1 VQPVRGA
8 GAFFG
13 QVVAPFRQQPQHDA
27 VALGADRVQS
37 TVVLGDHRHRRSV
50 DGVGLTGVAVVEQ
63 RAPGCRLGGSVDPSA
78 AQANPGRRPAARP
91 LLVALASGFG
101 RRAAQAVDDPAEQEG
116 QEAHG
121 QQRDARHDLEVE
133 R

>member
-1 VQPVRGA
+1 MP
-8 GAFFG
+8 
-13 QVVAPFRQQPQHDA
+13 VAPERFHGLRREGRTTGALVRRHDQLLGRPTA
-27 VALGADRVQS
+27 DAAEFALEEFEEKGEEVP
-37 TVVLGDHRHRRSV
+37 GDHPALAQCLERVVPFLDYDVEIRRV
-50 DGVGLTGVAVVEQ
+50 I
-63 RAPGCRLGGSVDPSA
+63 CRLDGSADPSA

-121 QQRDARHDLEVE
+121 
-133 R
+133 